1 MQGNILGGGGF
12 KGKIRK
18 AIKVKNKAPA
28 PTQITAEQLLREAW
42 ERQEA
47 EPKPPKWQILDEEE
61 LQEYRLRK
69 RRDFE
74 DAIRRN
80 RHAIG
85 VWIKYAAWEEGQKEL
100 ERARSIFERALDV
113 DHKNISIWLRYVEM
127 EMRNKQIAHA
137 RNLWDRAVTL
147 LPRVSQFWLK
157 AIHMEDMLG
166 NYARVRDLY
175 ERWMQ
180 WDPDENAWMAYIKWE
195 TRNGELERVRDI
207 YRRFVASQQTVKA
220 YLKWAKFEEKQGNIQ
235 GVRDVFD
242 KAFKEL
248 GDDANDETL
257 FIAFAKFEERCKE
270 YDRARAIYKFALD
283 HIPKQ
288 KAREVYKMFIQFEK
302 QYGDR
307 EGIEDVI
314 LNRRRFQ
321 YEDEIKINPMNYD
334 VWFDYIKLE
343 EAHGDIAKIREVYE
357 RAIANVP
364 PAQEKRYWKR
374 YIYLWINYA
383 LFEELDAKDVN
394 RARQVYKECLK
405 IIPHKVF
412 TFAKIWV
419 LYANFEIRQ
428 KDVQAARQIFGNA
441 IGMAPKAQIFKAY
454 IELEMQLGEMDRC
467 RKIYEKWL
475 EWSPS
480 DCHAWTKFAALEK
493 TLDEIERARSIY
505 ELAIQQPLLD
515 MPELLWKAYID
526 FEIELKEYNNVRK
539 LYRRLLQ
546 RTKHVKVWISFAQ
559 FEASIGATSEARK
572 IYREAF
578 EILKSAEQKEE
589 RVMLYE
595 SWREFEEERGDDN
608 SRAEVAKNQPKRV
621 KKKRKIKTESGEDA
635 GWEEYWDYI
644 FPDEEAVNPNL
655 KILEAAR
662 AWKLKQ
668 LQQQQ
673 QQQQQSVK
681 K

>member
-546 RTKHVKVWISFAQ
+546 EPVEELEDLLLLNLPRKAAICSSSDETALPCKKLCDCALTEGPSPLFLY
-559 FEASIGATSEARK
+559 ATSPTTHSCK
-572 IYREAF
+572 
-578 EILKSAEQKEE
+578 
-589 RVMLYE
+589 MLLNIA
-595 SWREFEEERGDDN
+595 SKLLG
-608 SRAEVAKNQPKRV
+608 AL
-621 KKKRKIKTESGEDA
+621 
-635 GWEEYWDYI
+635 I
-644 FPDEEAVNPNL
+644 F
-655 KILEAAR
+655 
-662 AWKLKQ
+662 
-668 LQQQQ
+668 
-673 QQQQQSVK
+673 S
-681 K
+681 